1 MPPVTV
7 MSKKHKG
14 GEVASL
20 TYPEKGRTG
29 NHKIK
34 HSGHPNDRPT
44 GETKTC
50 ILHAPD
56 TPQGSVNYLK
66 FIRTSMSC
74 ISNIKIKK
82 PTPEENLSMANLLS
96 LEITHRRSK
105 SWKPMMI
112 LALRKMRDKN

>member
-34 HSGHPNDRPT
+34 IQAIRMISQPVKQRHAYSM
-44 GETKTC
+44 
-50 ILHAPD
+50 APD

-74 ISNIKIKK
+74 ISHIKIKK
-82 PTPEENLSMANLLS
+82 PTPAGNLSMVNMLS
-96 LEITHRRSK
+96 SAITHRRSK

-112 LALRKMRDKN
+112 LALRKMREKN